1 MSERRVVP
9 RMILLIAFLIAS
21 SCGNPAQTTP
31 SDLSDWL
38 VSTPEEQGLDSK
50 KLEEM
55 LAYIDEENL
64 PITSALVMRHGSLV
78 MEAYPQRYAG
88 PAVKRKLYSATKSFI
103 SALVGIAIQEGFLES
118 VDQKVI
124 NFFPERTIKNLNAR
138 KRDIT
143 IEHLLTMT
151 PGYQWD
157 MGDGSRMRE
166 SQDPVQYVLDKPMV
180 AAPGRVYNYGDGAS
194 HLLSAILT
202 QVTGLTTLEFAQQYL
217 FTPLGITDVSWESK
231 EDVNFGGSGL
241 YLTPRDMAKF
251 GSLYLNEGRWGEKQV
266 VPAKWVAHSTRTYV
280 RGEGYI
286 AETEAYIDGYGYQ
299 WWTVPESGVF
309 YASGMNEQRIYVIP
323 ELDMV
328 VVFTANNTG
337 PNLTY
342 GLVSHFIYPA
352 LEEQSVGRYSK
363 YGFSFEYPFGMQV
376 RESPFPGRDAIS
388 DASGSV
394 EFRYEY
400 PFFEY
405 ISVTWLASEELP
417 DLEKLLEEVY
427 ASAELEFT
435 HLGPV
440 ERVTKGGRDLAYQAF
455 QLTDDGLALQGA
467 VGAWYNPRQ
476 KRSYIFAYGATPES
490 SPEVEVEDQFWKL
503 YRSFSDE

>member
-1 MSERRVVP
+1 M
-9 RMILLIAFLIAS
+9 
-21 SCGNPAQTTP
+21 
-31 SDLSDWL
+31 D
-38 VSTPEEQGLDSK
+38 ST

-55 LAYIDEENL
+55 LAYIEEENL
-64 PITSALVMRHGSLV
+64 PITSVLIVRHGSLV

-88 PAVKRKLYSATKSFI
+88 PDVKRKLYSATKSFI
-103 SALVGIAIQEGFLES
+103 SALIGIAIQEGFLES

-124 NFFPERTIKNLNAR
+124 DFFPERTIKNLDAR

-157 MGDGSRMRE
+157 MGDGSRMRD

-180 AAPGRVYNYGDGAS
+180 AAPGTVYNYGDGAS

-202 QVTGLTTLEFAQQYL
+202 WVTGRTTLEFAQQYL

-231 EDVNFGGSGL
+231 AGVNFGGSGL

-251 GSLYLNEGRWGEKQV
+251 GYLYLNEGRWGNEQIV
-266 VPAKWVAHSTRTYV
+266 SADWVDLSTRTYI

-286 AETEAYIDGYGYQ
+286 AEAEAYIDGYGYQ

-328 VVFTANNTG
+328 VVFTANNPG
-337 PNLTY
+337 QNVTY
-342 GLVSHFIYPA
+342 GLASQFIYPA
-352 LEEQSVGRYSK
+352 FEERPISRYSK

-376 RESPFPGRDAIS
+376 REWPFLGHEAIS
-388 DASGSV
+388 DASGDV
-394 EFRYEY
+394 EFRFEY

-405 ISVTWLASEELP
+405 ISITWLTSEELP

-435 HLGPV
+435 RQGPV
-440 ERVTKGGRDLAYQAF
+440 ERVSRSRREMAYQTF
-455 QLTDDGLALQGA
+455 ELIDDGLTLQGA
-467 VGAWYNPRQ
+467 VGAWYNSQQ
-476 KRSYIFAYGATPES
+476 KRSYIFAYAALPNPG
-490 SPEVEVEDQFWKL
+490 VEVDVLDKFWTYL
-503 YRSFSDE
+503 AAFSDE